1 MLAVLLILVTLQN
14 LVAAQDNIISVSNGD
29 KRGNW
34 GVMEVCD
41 EGTEVRGF
49 QLKVQLCQG
58 PFIDDTSLNGIAL
71 LCTKNSS
78 WEAVKIVRSTVGE
91 LGSWGPIHW
100 CKSGLLTQFSLS
112 VQSTGSFDQTGASN
126 IMFTCSDCSVVEG
139 NGFDWGKYGPW
150 SDRCKKGIRGIQT
163 RVQDRQ
169 GFWTDDVALSDVR
182 FLCNDN

>member
-1 MLAVLLILVTLQN
+1 MQLLMLGGVDVSCVLYSYYTRYDGLN
-14 LVAAQDNIISVSNGD
+14 L
-29 KRGNW
+29 R
-34 GVMEVCD
+34 
-41 EGTEVRGF
+41 
-49 QLKVQLCQG
+49 
-58 PFIDDTSLNGIAL
+58 
-71 LCTKNSS
+71 
-78 WEAVKIVRSTVGE
+78 